1 LFVSFFPNPKLFFP
15 SVIVWSALSMILW
28 YAGGEQFGAYI
39 GLPPLQPGQ
48 EAVIGVSVFWTTPF
62 LWFYVYYAL
71 TVALFAALWF
81 VFGPHPWQ
89 LWSVLGSALII
100 FNTYFSVQVSVAIN
114 AWYGP
119 FYDMIQRALARTE
132 PIPTEM
138 DLYVGLLGF
147 AGIAFVAITVGTLNI
162 FFVSHYVFRWRTA
175 MNDFFMAHW
184 EKLRHI
190 EGASQRVQDDTMRF
204 SRTVE
209 GLGVSLVSSIMTL
222 IAFLPVLFKFSTTV
236 TVLPVVGEV
245 PHALVWAAICWS
257 LFGTI
262 FLAAVGIKLPGLE
275 FRNQRVEA
283 AYRKELVYGEDHA
296 DRAQPPTVAQLF
308 ANVRKNYFRLYFHYL
323 YFNVARIFYLQADN
337 IYGTFVLIPAMVA
350 GKLSLGVMSQ
360 IQNVFGQVRE
370 SFQYLV
376 NSWTTIVEL
385 LSIYK
390 RLKAFEAAI
399 EGGPLPEID
408 QRYLETKEEDG
419 ELEANKP

>member
-1 LFVSFFPNPKLFFP
+1 
-15 SVIVWSALSMILW
+15 MILW
-28 YAGGEQFGAYI
+28 YAGGEQFGTYV
-39 GLPPLQPGQ
+39 GLPALQPGQ

-62 LWFYVYYAL
+62 LWFYIYYTL
-71 TVALFAALWF
+71 TVGLFAALWF
-81 VFGPHPWQ
+81 VFSPHPWQ
-89 LWSVLGSALII
+89 SWSVLGSALII

-119 FYDMIQRALARTE
+119 FYDMIQRALARTA

-184 EKLRHI
+184 DKLRHI

-308 ANVRKNYFRLYFHYL
+308 ENVRRNYFRLYFHYL

-399 EGGPLPEID
+399 DEKPLPDID
-408 QRYLETKEEDG
+408 ERYLQRAADEG
-419 ELEANKP
+419 ELAANEP